1 MAALVNFEGV
11 WINVD
16 QVTMIR
22 PVPGATVVSTSGGGH
37 VRSQLTVDE
46 VVRLL
51 DESSMK
57 KARSIL
63 DYLTRPAD
71 ASGGES

>member
-1 MAALVNFEGV
+1 MATLVYFEGIC
-11 WINVD
+11 INVD

-22 PVPGATVVSTSGGGH
+22 PVLGATVVSTSGGGH

-46 VVRLL
+46 VARLL
-51 DESSMK
+51 DEASAT

-63 DYLTRPAD
+63 DCLTRPAD